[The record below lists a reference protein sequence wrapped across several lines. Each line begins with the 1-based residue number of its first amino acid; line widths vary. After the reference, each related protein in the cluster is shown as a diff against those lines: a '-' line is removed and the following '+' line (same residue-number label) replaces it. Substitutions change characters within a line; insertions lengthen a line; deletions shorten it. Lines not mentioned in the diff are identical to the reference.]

1 MTCRH
6 CGTTMEMQTVS
17 ETKHRSLF
25 TILIYIILLF
35 IPIIG
40 WIALF
45 KILGGSRK
53 QKAVTYAICPNC
65 GRRQKV

>member
-1 MTCRH
+1 MICPK
-6 CGTTMEMQTVS
+6 CGDTMIVQTTSQTAR
-17 ETKHRSLF
+17 RSIF

-35 IPIIG
+35 IPVIG

-53 QKAVTYAICPNC
+53 TKSVSFAICPTC
-65 GRRQKV
+65 GHKKTL